1 MARCSKLRIILI
13 FIAGVAATCAAPC
26 AAAVR
31 VEGLNAWLSAGAERS
46 LSAVFEHIPAGETNS
61 SKETLLTVV
70 ANRLLPGY
78 KVESVTFGESAV
90 SVKLVA
96 VSPPPDWSVSLSAP
110 NLSPPVDAWF
120 ASDIS
125 DIGGQLSP
133 LMEDVPIEA
142 LSWGD
147 ADLKRT
153 VEELCKE
160 KLPGWRISLMVRN
173 ADSGDALLDV
183 SFVPEQPVTLAVTS
197 NINSS
202 SIPVM
207 LHSSLREDLLVG
219 FAPVIGV
226 PVPWLENHRDDLVQ
240 LGAEILKGV
249 DLVEQAKARSE
260 MTVRTGPIS
269 EVNVELESKRY
280 AVWVWMAVYA
290 GGGDKFPEAGLHFGR
305 RAEIFPDWDM
315 ELYAELIMA
324 MNDWDLETRLGMRWS
339 PWRNF
344 WLGGEWSDLDDSWWA
359 RASVDSR
366 SHRPYAWIRF
376 SEDGDANGAVGYRI
390 TDFISIEAHYDSRS
404 DDPWN
409 LRALVNM

>member
-1 MARCSKLRIILI
+1 
-13 FIAGVAATCAAPC
+13 
-26 AAAVR
+26 
-31 VEGLNAWLSAGAERS
+31 
-46 LSAVFEHIPAGETNS
+46 
-61 SKETLLTVV
+61 
-70 ANRLLPGY
+70 
-78 KVESVTFGESAV
+78 
-90 SVKLVA
+90 
-96 VSPPPDWSVSLSAP
+96 
-110 NLSPPVDAWF
+110 VDGWF

-125 DIGGQLSP
+125 DIKGQLSP
-133 LMEDVPIEA
+133 LMEGVPIEA

-153 VEELCKE
+153 VEGLCEE

-173 ADSGDALLDV
+173 TDSGDALLEI

-197 NINSS
+197 NVNSS

-207 LHSSLREDLLVG
+207 LHSGLREDLLAG

-226 PVPWLENHRDDLVQ
+226 PVPWLENHRDDFVQ
-240 LGAEILKGV
+240 LGTEILEGV
-249 DLVEQAKARSE
+249 DLVERAKARPE
-260 MTVRTGPIS
+260 MTVKTGPVS

-280 AVWVWMAVYA
+280 AVWVWIAVYA
-290 GGGDKFPEAGLHFGR
+290 GGGEKFPEAGLHFGR

-324 MNDWDLETRLGMRWS
+324 MNDWDLEARLGMRWS
-339 PWRNF
+339 PWRNV
-344 WLGGEWSDLDDSWWA
+344 WLGGEWSDLDDVWWV
-359 RASVDSR
+359 RASLDSR

-404 DDPWN
+404 GDPWN